1 MEANYFSEWKQST
14 MKIDENLVAF
24 NIDCEDAPQPHAY
37 ENGIQFDV
45 NLISIIN
52 EKSTI
57 NLISTQ
63 NEFKKSYIE
72 WPIKSSMPERDN
84 IKIE

>member
-24 NIDCEDAPQPHAY
+24 NIDCEDPPQPHAY
-37 ENGIQFDV
+37 ENGIQFDT
-45 NLISIIN
+45 NLISFIN

-57 NLISTQ
+57 NLISIQ
-63 NEFKKSYIE
+63 NKNKHSNLER
-72 WPIKSSMPERDN
+72 PIKSSMPERDN